1 MYSRPHRGVGIGV
14 GVIIAALAVA
24 LRAQIAIA
32 APTTTLPASIA
43 RAFPRVYECTTTPCM
58 IAVQSLHTHGSFT
71 AFARVVT
78 NETLN
83 ATMTLTFALE
93 KRARD
98 VATYDARLSP
108 HVARVFDAH
117 RPPPWRRV
125 DAMVITTDGDARGRH
140 DASSWVTFHAC
151 DDRWLGGA
159 RRRYDY
165 RVVLAP
171 STASGATTPTTPT
184 MDNAYKAHIAITA
197 VPHGRGASRKCH
209 RERTRAARAR

>member
-1 MYSRPHRGVGIGV
+1 MPWRYGWIKRHRRQTLARRSARLSAYQYLSAFICTQHTHRARTRTHIYIYTIHMYSRPHRGVGIGV

-43 RAFPRVYECTTTPCM
+43 CAFPRVYECTTTPCM

-93 KRARD
+93 KRARRRD
-98 VATYDARLSP
+98 LRRASLAARRPRVRRAPTTAVAPRRC
-108 HVARVFDAH
+108 HGHHH
-117 RPPPWRRV
+117 RWRR
-125 DAMVITTDGDARGRH
+125 AR
-140 DASSWVTFHAC
+140 SS
-151 DDRWLGGA
+151 
-159 RRRYDY
+159 
-165 RVVLAP
+165 
-171 STASGATTPTTPT
+171 
-184 MDNAYKAHIAITA
+184 
-197 VPHGRGASRKCH
+197 
-209 RERTRAARAR
+209 

>member
-1 MYSRPHRGVGIGV
+1 MYSRPHRGVG
-14 GVIIAALAVA
+14 VIIAALVVA
-24 LRAQIAIA
+24 LRASIAIA
-32 APTTTLPASIA
+32 TPTTPLPASIA
-43 RAFPRVYECTTTPCM
+43 RAFPRVYECTTTPCV

-78 NETLN
+78 NETW
-83 ATMTLTFALE
+83 TLALE

-98 VATYDARLSP
+98 SIATYDARLPP

-125 DAMVITTDGDARGRH
+125 DAMVITTDGDARGRR

-151 DDRWLGGA
+151 DDRWLGDDA

-171 STASGATTPTTPT
+171 STSSIATTSTNTTPTTMAST
-184 MDNAYKAHIAITA
+184 TSNAYDAHIAITA

-209 RERTRAARAR
+209 RERTRPR